1 MSQLQ
6 DSIDILNGLSSLEKT
21 GFAALM
27 ILLSLTFTRYGLI
40 RPWRKLIIRSAAKW
54 DDALLGPMAARL
66 YAFVFTVGLH
76 LSVIWITDGDEGVP
90 DDFGPLFSATYIL
103 LATTILSTGL
113 KHLLPVIL
121 SRFNDQSS
129 VTVSGSNPLITYFL
143 RTVVLFF
150 GVNLALAELKIELLG
165 ILASLAVFS
174 LIIGLAVQQ
183 TLGNIVNSFM
193 LAVDRPFEVG
203 DRIEVEGMLGTVVS
217 MGILSTKVMDR
228 DEKLIVIPNN
238 TLISS
243 TLVNHARGG
252 GDGVARRISVVI
264 DIGVD
269 YRESIDHVKLTVLK
283 LARDCP
289 YTIDNPEPRVLLTEL
304 GDFSKM
310 FRLYAWVQDY
320 SEEWVTRDWLLKAV
334 DERFEAE
341 DIRIP
346 FPTVVELRGDDEDVT
361 AAEERLKATRQRAA
375 KSQMGR
381 EDRKLRKEREAARE
395 ELEEIQETLRA
406 PEMAKAER
414 ADLEARSLELS
425 KMLTMFDTDD
435 V

>member
-1 MSQLQ
+1 MSRLQ
-6 DSIDILNGLSSLEKT
+6 SSIDIINGLDTIEQT
-21 GFAALM
+21 GFAGLM
-27 ILLSLTFTRYGLI
+27 ILLSLMITRFGVV
-40 RPWRKLIIRSAAKW
+40 RPWRNLIVRSAAKW
-54 DDALLGPMAARL
+54 DDALLRPMSARL
-66 YAFVFTVGLH
+66 YVFVFTIGLH
-76 LSVIWITDGDEGVP
+76 LSVNWITENSEDVP
-90 DDFGPLFSATYIL
+90 DDLGPLFSATYIL
-103 LATTILSTGL
+103 LATTILSTGI

-121 SRFNDQSS
+121 NRFSDQSS

-143 RTVVLFF
+143 RAVVLFF
-150 GVNLALAELKIELLG
+150 GVNLALSELKIELLG

-252 GDGVARRISVVI
+252 GDGFARRISVVI

-304 GDFSKM
+304 GDFAKL

-334 DERFEAE
+334 DERFGAE

-346 FPTVVELRGDDEDVT
+346 YPTVVELRGDDEDVT

-375 KSQMGR
+375 KSQMSR

-395 ELEEIQETLRA
+395 ELEGIQESLRE

-414 ADLEARSLELS
+414 ADLEARALELS